1 MSKLFRNV
9 PFLTSLE
16 VSPFFVFGFCFS
28 FCIGS
33 CFCRW
38 PGPANLR
45 DIRKNFERRFAQGEF
60 VQVGEASDHS
70 IRRSFTTARM
80 LADERDNIAVMHKG
94 QNLDTPLVQ
103 PATLHRVA
111 GELRALNESQRK
123 AVREVLES
131 RDQITGLQGAAGSG
145 KTTALRAIR
154 LAAEREGYRVSG
166 FAPTSRAAHRLEE
179 AGIQAT
185 TLQKFLLQKSA
196 TDAAQRQLFVLDES
210 SLAGTRQVHDFF
222 KRRTP
227 HDRVLLV
234 GDIRQHQAVDAGR
247 PFEQMQDAGMRTAR
261 LDQIVRQRD
270 AGLKRAVES
279 MVQGKTLD
287 AVNQLVEQRRI
298 HTISD
303 PEERLKSVAREYLK
317 YPETSLVVSPDNPS
331 RLEINRQVH
340 QSLQSQGKV
349 AGKDQQVKILVNRH
363 ELTGADRQWA
373 ARYGPGDVIR
383 YTQGSR
389 RIGVKAGEYA
399 SVTQMDKDRNLLTV
413 RRANGKE
420 ITYDPKRLRGVNV
433 YQQEERQFAKGDR
446 VQFTAP
452 FKAANIANREL
463 ARIERIDSQGN
474 LRPRLESGRTAQFN
488 LRDHPHLDYGYAMT
502 SYSSQGQTVDRVIIH
517 VPDEG
522 MKNRDLVNQRFAYV
536 ALSRARM
543 DAQVYTHDA
552 STLADRLSRD
562 VSKSAAL
569 DSGSFRQSGHFAFKQ
584 GQQRVQ
590 EQAQI

>member
-1 MSKLFRNV
+1 MR
-9 PFLTSLE
+9 
-16 VSPFFVFGFCFS
+16 
-28 FCIGS
+28 GS
-33 CFCRW
+33 S
-38 PGPANLR
+38 G
-45 DIRKNFERRFAQGEF
+45 
-60 VQVGEASDHS
+60 
-70 IRRSFTTARM
+70 
-80 LADERDNIAVMHKG
+80 
-94 QNLDTPLVQ
+94 
-103 PATLHRVA
+103 TL
-111 GELRALNESQRK
+111 GESQRK

-145 KTTALRAIR
+145 KTTALRTIR
-154 LAAEREGYRVSG
+154 QAAEREGYRVSG

-185 TLQKFLLQKSA
+185 TLQKFLLQKPA

-210 SLAGTRQVHDFF
+210 SLASTRQVHDFF
-222 KRRTP
+222 KRLTP

-287 AVNQLVEQRRI
+287 AVNQLAEQRRI
-298 HTISD
+298 HTIPD

-317 YPETSLVVSPDNPS
+317 HPETSLVVSPDNPS

-340 QSLQSQGKV
+340 QNLQSQGKV
-349 AGKDQQVKILVNRH
+349 AGTDQQVKILVNRH

-373 ARYGPGDVIR
+373 ARYEPGDVIR

-399 SVTQMDKDRNLLTV
+399 TVTQMDKDRNLLTV
-413 RRANGKE
+413 RRENGKE

-446 VQFTAP
+446 IQFTAP

-474 LRPRLESGRTAQFN
+474 LRLRLESGRTAQFN

-517 VPDEG
+517 VPEEG